1 VKINVLFLVCI
12 LFFGIISCTKTP
24 KSEVGEEATMNDNV
38 FIEKQIGLIDNIIKM
53 HDNVKNIHTSLE
65 KLYPITVINNG
76 YFFVFDINE
85 AGNKYEFKFK
95 TETPMPISG
104 DILAAF
110 SLDFYHMKPSAV
122 ISKNILENQN
132 NYINI
137 FHEFV
142 HCFQMGNGEFD
153 IRKELL
159 IEKQEME
166 KNNYSWE
173 INFPFP
179 YNNEYFINKTME
191 LSDYFIN
198 NGYENVVN
206 YHRDMKTYLQKVEY
220 EYMIWQE
227 WKEGF
232 ARYVENLIRKELG
245 LQLNTNVLRQ
255 PFDRVHF
262 YEIGNKYIE
271 MLVKNDKELN
281 INIIKL
287 FNKMNIGE

>member
-1 VKINVLFLVCI
+1 
-12 LFFGIISCTKTP
+12 
-24 KSEVGEEATMNDNV
+24 MDDNV
-38 FIEKQIGLIDNIIKM
+38 FIEKQMVLTDNIIKM
-53 HDNVKNIHTSLE
+53 HDNVKNIHVSLE
-65 KLYPITVINNG
+65 KLYTITVINDG

-85 AGNKYEFKFK
+85 TGNKYEFKLK
-95 TETPMPISG
+95 AKTPMPISG

-132 NYINI
+132 NNIFI

-142 HCFQMGNGEFD
+142 HCFQMENGEFD

-159 IEKQEME
+159 IEKQEMA

-191 LSDYFIN
+191 LSGYFIN
-198 NGYENVVN
+198 NSYENVVN
-206 YHRDMKTYLQKVEY
+206 YHRDMKAYLREVEF

-245 LQLNTNVLRQ
+245 LQLNTM
-255 PFDRVHF
+255 
-262 YEIGNKYIE
+262 Y
-271 MLVKNDKELN
+271 
-281 INIIKL
+281 
-287 FNKMNIGE
+287 